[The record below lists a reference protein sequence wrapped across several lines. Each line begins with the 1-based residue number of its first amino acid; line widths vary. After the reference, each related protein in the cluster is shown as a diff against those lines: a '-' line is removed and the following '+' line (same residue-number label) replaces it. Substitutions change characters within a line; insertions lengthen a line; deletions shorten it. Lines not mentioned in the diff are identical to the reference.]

1 MVNDQL
7 LLESVNQ
14 ARYDVRGLI
23 EAIKNNKI
31 MTSGEVTW
39 ESFGVLQHVRKS
51 LIDAIKV
58 SEGDQVNLEQL
69 ISENQ
74 PKPKKSYYKP
84 RKKAIINREKKLKL
98 RKERSKLRKER
109 SKLRRRNKFK

>member
-1 MVNDQL
+1 MSKGLVTTTLSQNGGFAMVNDQL

-84 RKKAIINREKKLKL
+84 RKKVEAPKGKVEAPKTK
-98 RKERSKLRKER
+98 
-109 SKLRRRNKFK
+109 